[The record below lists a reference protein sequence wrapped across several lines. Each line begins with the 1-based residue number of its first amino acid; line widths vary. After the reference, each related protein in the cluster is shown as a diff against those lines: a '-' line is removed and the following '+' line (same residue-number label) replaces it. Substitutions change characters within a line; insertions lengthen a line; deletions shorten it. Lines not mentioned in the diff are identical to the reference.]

1 MKNIFKNLN
10 FAGIDKIAF
19 LALLLITILAAK
31 MLVSV
36 RTKIE
41 LSKPIVLA
49 GTGLAV
55 SLPQGPSWQSD
66 SQWNYNNTSYVL
78 IAGKT
83 TTATTFICHLANF
96 QDSPEQYLNN
106 KFSRLGITN
115 KGEFSLG
122 DKKFHWVQFET
133 MERFLSPQKTIQ
145 SQRVY
150 RIIAMGNLNLSRQL
164 EIRVESF
171 EGSETISRIFA
182 ALQKGLAYNDDP
194 QMIDGINFSSDFSNR
209 ISAEPVVRQNSQYL
223 TMDSSG
229 KPVGF
234 YLEKLSHLASENTA
248 ITSFEY
254 MNDQNAGNTKVEEL
268 TFSADL
274 QSFSIKSKFEYQQ
287 NARQEFYEIL
297 YNHPVLQLQAFT
309 LAEPITLSL
318 PVPPIPEYFYQ
329 IIAKSFQHSDS
340 QSIILDILDSR
351 GRIVPTIF
359 EKQPQDHNSPN
370 TVIILRSLDD
380 QQTVNHIILD
390 ANGSMI
396 KLINL
401 SSGYESTPA
410 EKSEIEKLFPMW
422 YELIQSYNSKQRI

>member
-1 MKNIFKNLN
+1 
-10 FAGIDKIAF
+10 
-19 LALLLITILAAK
+19 
-31 MLVSV
+31 
-36 RTKIE
+36 
-41 LSKPIVLA
+41 
-49 GTGLAV
+49 
-55 SLPQGPSWQSD
+55 
-66 SQWNYNNTSYVL
+66 
-78 IAGKT
+78 
-83 TTATTFICHLANF
+83 
-96 QDSPEQYLNN
+96 
-106 KFSRLGITN
+106 
-115 KGEFSLG
+115 
-122 DKKFHWVQFET
+122 
-133 MERFLSPQKTIQ
+133 
-145 SQRVY
+145 
-150 RIIAMGNLNLSRQL
+150 
-164 EIRVESF
+164 
-171 EGSETISRIFA
+171 
-182 ALQKGLAYNDDP
+182 
-194 QMIDGINFSSDFSNR
+194 
-209 ISAEPVVRQNSQYL
+209 
-223 TMDSSG
+223 
-229 KPVGF
+229 
-234 YLEKLSHLASENTA
+234 
-248 ITSFEY
+248 